1 MAAYYVG
8 TIRVTDARAWESY
21 VSQVGATI
29 SQYGGSVI
37 FRGSCV
43 GVEQTG
49 QQGGDRRIVAL
60 QFDSLEAANR
70 WHGSPEYQRLVPL
83 RDAGAEVELLLYQG
97 KV

>member
-8 TIRVTDARAWESY
+8 TIRVTDACAWEIY

-29 SQYGGSVI
+29 SQYGGRVL
-37 FRGSCV
+37 FRGTRHD
-43 GVEQTG
+43 EANA
-49 QQGGDRRIVAL
+49 GGFGDDWRIVTL
-60 QFDSLEAANR
+60 HFDSREAAKR

-97 KV
+97 